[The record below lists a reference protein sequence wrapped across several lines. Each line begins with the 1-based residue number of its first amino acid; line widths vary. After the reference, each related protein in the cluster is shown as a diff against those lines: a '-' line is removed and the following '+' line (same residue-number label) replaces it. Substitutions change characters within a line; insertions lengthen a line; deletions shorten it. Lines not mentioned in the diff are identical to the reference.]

1 MKKILDSAYYPLYYA
16 NIHKQAEFT
25 KTNGLVIS
33 PIIYRKERS
42 WTKGHATLIFA

>member
-33 PIIYRKERS
+33 PIIYRRS
-42 WTKGHATLIFA
+42 LSLTEP